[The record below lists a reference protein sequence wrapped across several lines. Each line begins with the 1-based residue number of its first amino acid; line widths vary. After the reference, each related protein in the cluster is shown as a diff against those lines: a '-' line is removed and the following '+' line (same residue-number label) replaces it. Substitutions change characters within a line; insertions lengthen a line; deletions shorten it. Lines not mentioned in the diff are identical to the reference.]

1 MPVTLEN
8 MPKIVFRFKGVE
20 GANRIDEAMRRGA
33 YAQIGKGMSMAPA
46 AIVDEV
52 KKSNLR
58 GRGGAGFPTGLKWTF
73 VPKDAKQVY
82 LVVNAD
88 ESEPGTCKDREILYW
103 DPHLLIEGMIL
114 ASYALGCTHAY
125 VYIRGEMIREAAVLQ
140 RAVDEAY
147 AKGFLGKELP
157 SGRGPYKVDITVHRG
172 AGAYICGEET
182 SLLNSLEGRRGWPR
196 LKPPFPAVK
205 GLFGQPT
212 IVNNVE
218 TIANLP
224 AIIEHGGQWFADL
237 GTARSGGTRVL
248 CMSGHLNKPGVYEL
262 PMGIPLREV
271 IDKICGG
278 VPGGKK
284 VKAVIPG
291 GSSMPPL
298 DASELDI
305 PMEFDAL
312 MNDER
317 IKPVQVKPGV
327 NFDMGGGKILRTMAG
342 SGGVIVMDEDTD
354 IVAVVARIMKFYAH
368 ESCGQ
373 CTPCREGTGWLARIT
388 ARLARGEGRPGD
400 VDLCASIAHG
410 IAGNTIC
417 PLGEAAA
424 WPMLGFLTKFRADFE
439 ARIKPGLAPERKP
452 DSGRRTP
459 EGYGTSGLIQIGR
472 GANQHSGGH

>member
-1 MPVTLEN
+1 MPATLEN
-8 MPKIVFRFKGVE
+8 MPKIVLENMGVE
-20 GANRIDEAMRRGA
+20 GVNRIDEAIRRGR
-33 YAQIGKGMSMAPA
+33 YARLQKGFAMQPA
-46 AIVDEV
+46 ALTDEV

-58 GRGGAGFPTGLKWTF
+58 GRGGAGFPTGMKWGF
-73 VPKDAKQVY
+73 IPKDAKTVY
-82 LVVNAD
+82 LVINAD

-103 DPHLLIEGMIL
+103 DPHLLIEGVIL
-114 ASYALGCTHAY
+114 ASYALGSSHSY
-125 VYIRGEMIREAAVLQ
+125 IYIRGEMIREHAVLQ

-147 AKGFLGKELP
+147 AKGYLGREHTTA
-157 SGRGPYKVDITVHRG
+157 RGAWKVDLTVHRG

-182 SLLNSLEGRRGWPR
+182 SLLNSLEGKRGWPR

-218 TIANLP
+218 TIANVP
-224 AIIEHGGQWFADL
+224 VIVDKGGEWFAGL
-237 GTARSGGTRVL
+237 GTTRSGGTRIL

-271 IDKICGG
+271 IDKVCGG

-298 DASELDI
+298 DATELDV

-312 MNDER
+312 MTDER
-317 IKPVQVKPGV
+317 IKPVEVRPGIK
-327 NFDMGGGKILRTMAG
+327 FDMGGGKVLRTMAG
-342 SGGVIVMDEDTD
+342 SGGVIVMDETTD
-354 IVAVVARIMKFYAH
+354 LVAVCARIMRFYAH

-373 CTPCREGTGWLARIT
+373 CTPCREGTGWLARIAT
-388 ARLARGEGRPGD
+388 RLAKGQGRPGD
-400 VDLCASIAHG
+400 VDLCATIAHG

-417 PLGEAAA
+417 PLGDAAA
-424 WPMLGFLTKFRADFE
+424 WPMLGFLTKFRAEFE
-439 ARIKPGLAPERKP
+439 SRIDPKLAPTSDPRP
-452 DSGRRTP
+452 NLDAGLVQIRPPAPSPTGRYP
-459 EGYGTSGLIQIGR
+459 
-472 GANQHSGGH
+472 